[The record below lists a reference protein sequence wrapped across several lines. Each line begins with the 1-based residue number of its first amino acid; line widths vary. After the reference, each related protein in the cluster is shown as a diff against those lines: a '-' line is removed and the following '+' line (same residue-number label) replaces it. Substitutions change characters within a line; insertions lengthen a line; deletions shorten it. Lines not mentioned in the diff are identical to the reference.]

1 MDSKTFDGIAKSLN
15 NSFSRRRAMQ
25 SVLGGA
31 IAAAG
36 VPLLAPRP
44 AEAGSRAKKR
54 CRNKGGVY
62 VEKGTCHCTSAGCNL
77 TCHGNPDCHC
87 YETTEGRGFCA
98 GVGNTGDLHNY
109 GGLQSWRSLRQ
120 DLHRAGL
127 CAHLPVV
134 ADDAQ
139 PHRIRR

>member
-25 SVLGGA
+25 GVLGGA
-31 IAAAG
+31 VLAAVAPSL
-36 VPLLAPRP
+36 VPRP

-62 VEKGTCHCTSAGCNL
+62 MEKGTCHCTSTGCNL

-98 GVGNTGDLHNY
+98 GY
-109 GGLQSWRSLRQ
+109 GHTKDCTTTADCQSGEVCAKTCIGLVCVPPCPS
-120 DLHRAGL
+120 
-127 CAHLPVV
+127 
-134 ADDAQ
+134 
-139 PHRIRR
+139 